1 MYINYITR
9 EVTRVVKEEVV
20 EGFCLNINVP
30 VQIVREIVERHFNQ
44 SGNYGLAGFNKIN
57 AIKEVRS
64 LTHSIRTT
72 GYGMGTS
79 YNETTVASVGLRE
92 AKEMVEAV
100 HLEGTEAGKYRVSRP
115 YEAPE
120 EEPDDTLPF

>member
-1 MYINYITR
+1 MYINYGTQEVMRKVNIDIVQSFCFTITLPVS
-9 EVTRVVKEEVV
+9 EVR
-20 EGFCLNINVP
+20 L
-30 VQIVREIVERHFNQ
+30 IVERNFNHA
-44 SGNYGLAGFNKIN
+44 GDYGFAEFNKIS
-57 AIKEVRS
+57 AIKELRG
-64 LTHSIRTT
+64 LTTP
-72 GYGMGTS
+72 
-79 YNETTVASVGLRE
+79 YNPIGLRE